1 MHVNKLSEARENT
14 SDQDALD
21 VSFASDWLTERRFFP
36 LDQSQSERK
45 PSWGSSAFDT

>member
-21 VSFASDWLTERRFFP
+21 VSFASDWLTERRFFS
-36 LDQSQSERK
+36 LDQSQSEGK
-45 PSWGSSAFDT
+45 PS